1 VPSEVKEVPM
11 SSNRALALAVGLA
24 VLPQM
29 VHAAEGEGTARCV
42 DASVP
47 KHAAEARQ
55 AKWIELTSDQWQF
68 LRGIYAM
75 NPLTPPGLPYGD
87 KAALVEIDGR
97 SGGMVFF
104 MDGDKACTPM
114 AVPDQ
119 LLAMIHDVATAKISH
134 EGSAL

>member
-1 VPSEVKEVPM
+1 M
-11 SSNRALALAVGLA
+11 LSNRALALAVGLA
-24 VLPQM
+24 VLPHT
-29 VHAAEGEGTARCV
+29 VDAAEDTARCV
-42 DASVP
+42 DASAP
-47 KHAAEARQ
+47 KHAAEARHG
-55 AKWIELTSDQWQF
+55 KWIELTSDQWQF

-87 KAALVEIDGR
+87 KAALVKIDGS

-104 MDGDKACTPM
+104 IDGDKACTPM

-119 LLAMIHDVATAKISH
+119 LLAMMDAVATAKISH

>member
-1 VPSEVKEVPM
+1 M
-11 SSNRALALAVGLA
+11 LSNRALALAVGLA

-29 VHAAEGEGTARCV
+29 VHAAEGAARCV

-47 KHAAEARQ
+47 KHAAEARHG
-55 AKWIELTSDQWQF
+55 KWIELTSDQWQF

-87 KAALVEIDGR
+87 KAALVKIDGR

-104 MDGDKACTPM
+104 IDGDKACTPM
-114 AVPDQ
+114 AVPDE
-119 LLAMIHDVATAKISH
+119 LLAMMDDVATAKISH

>member
-1 VPSEVKEVPM
+1 M
-11 SSNRALALAVGLA
+11 LSNRVLALAVGLA
-24 VLPQM
+24 VLPQI
-29 VHAAEGEGTARCV
+29 VHAAESAARCV

-47 KHAAEARQ
+47 KHAAEARHG
-55 AKWIELTSDQWQF
+55 KWIELTSDQWQF

-104 MDGDKACTPM
+104 IDGDKAARRWRFPTSFSP
-114 AVPDQ
+114 
-119 LLAMIHDVATAKISH
+119 
-134 EGSAL
+134 

>member
-1 VPSEVKEVPM
+1 MKEIPM
-11 SSNRALALAVGLA
+11 LSKRALGLAVGLA

-29 VHAAEGEGTARCV
+29 VHAGESDARCV
-42 DASVP
+42 DAAVP
-47 KHAAEARQ
+47 RRAAEARHG
-55 AKWIELTSDQWQF
+55 KWIELTSDQWQC

-87 KAALVEIDGR
+87 KAALVKIDGS

-104 MDGDKACTPM
+104 IDGDKAWTPM

-119 LLAMIHDVATAKISH
+119 LLAMIDAVATAKISH